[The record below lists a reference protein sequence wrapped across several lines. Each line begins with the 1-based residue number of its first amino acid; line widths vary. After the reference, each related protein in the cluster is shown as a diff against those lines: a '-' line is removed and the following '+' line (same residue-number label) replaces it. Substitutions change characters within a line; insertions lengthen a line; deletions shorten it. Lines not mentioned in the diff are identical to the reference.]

1 MKLIHVSNKKLV
13 LISLLSFSSGLALL
27 GNANIAKADT
37 VSDGSSSGVVASVD
51 QNTSSSTATQTNTST
66 TSTNN
71 TQGTNNIQAT
81 NSTDGNNT
89 NQNNTS
95 NSNNGTTNNN
105 STQPNV
111 QNSSNNNTS
120 YKPTNV
126 SRPVSYAVAAPVQA
140 TTTTNADNT
149 TFAIPADIPADHQ
162 GTLSGDGG
170 SSWYLDHNTLN
181 IGPGNITDPVF
192 DSSTSIDN
200 PNSDM
205 VWSNYKYYKDIDTL
219 NISQGAVAGTSLK
232 NYFNGLIYLNT
243 LDVSNLDVSKTTD
256 FSGMFANTDSIIKLD
271 ISNWKLSDGVDFSNF
286 LNNSGIQFLNLSGLK
301 FTNAN
306 LSGAF
311 ELDDFLKSL
320 NQTGTTFTDITNA
333 DSMFN
338 KDANLPSLDLTEFTF
353 NSGASINSMLGG
365 LVRLK
370 SLTVRNDTVL
380 DGTGLVNPNEY
391 QGWTDGT
398 NLYNSDNLMK
408 VYGNNSSINESA
420 RTSTTWTPVK
430 APSVN
435 YTINYYDDQ
444 TKKLID
450 SVTGAGEQG
459 GELPVKPNYPGYSTT
474 VDDLNEPVI
483 LPSADL
489 GQTVPD
495 QSYDFYLAP
504 LPHSYVTVNESEKG
518 SSSNLNS
525 QEIDLVS
532 GDTDANNAAIS
543 KVKDN
548 LAQDRTLVL
557 DETSVDI
564 SFGGTRISGKLN
576 DMSTFSGYTVGQ
588 ILWRLTSDGQYTG
601 FPEDA
606 TASDLIDR
614 VAKLVGSNDGTGSLN
629 LVYEAKPGTGSNNN
643 NSGDNNS
650 TTLKDQKAATTTSVV
665 KLYDANG
672 KLITN
677 RGLNVNT
684 AWKSDAIYNFNGVM
698 YYRVSTDE
706 YVKAS
711 DVYIYTDKIANIKVN
726 DGQNGD
732 LVDYL
737 GGDLDR
743 KLKSGSEW
751 KTDRIALINGKE
763 YYRVSTDEFIPVS
776 EVTEY

>member
-27 GNANIAKADT
+27 GNTNIAKADT

-71 TQGTNNIQAT
+71 TQST

-89 NQNNTS
+89 NQNNAT

-105 STQPNV
+105 STQSNV
-111 QNSSNNNTS
+111 QNSSNTNTS
-120 YKPTNV
+120 YNSENV
-126 SRPVSYAVAAPVQA
+126 SRPASYAVAAPVQA
-140 TTTTNADNT
+140 TTTTNADST

-181 IGPGNITDPVF
+181 IGPGNITNPVF

-232 NYFNGLIYLNT
+232 NYFNGLNSLNT
-243 LDVSNLDVSKTTD
+243 LNLSNLDVSKTND
-256 FSGMFANTDSIIKLD
+256 FSGMLANTISIIRLD
-271 ISNWKLSDGVDFSNF
+271 ISNWKLADGVDFNNF
-286 LNNSGIQFLNLSGLK
+286 LSNSGIQFLNLSSLK
-301 FTNAN
+301 FTNAD
-306 LSGAF
+306 LGEAF
-311 ELDDFLKSL
+311 CSDPSLKSL
-320 NQTGTTFTDITNA
+320 DQTGTTFTDITNA

-338 KDANLPSLDLTEFTF
+338 KDPYLPSLDLTGFTF

-380 DGTGLVNPNEY
+380 DGTGLVNPNEH

-398 NLYNSDNLMK
+398 NLYTSDNLMK

-444 TKKLID
+444 TKKLIG
-450 SVTGAGEQG
+450 SVTGTGEQG

-474 VDDLNEPVI
+474 ADDLNEPVI

-518 SSSNLNS
+518 SSGNLNS

-532 GDTDANNAAIS
+532 GDTDGNNAAIS

-548 LAQDRTLVL
+548 LAQDRTLIL

-564 SFGGTRISGKLN
+564 SYGDGVRISGKLN
-576 DMSTFSGYTVGQ
+576 DMSNFSGNTVGQ

-643 NSGDNNS
+643 NVSGNTNS

-684 AWKSDAIYNFNGVM
+684 AWESDAIYNFNGVT
-698 YYRVSTDE
+698 YYRVLTDE